1 MSLKSTIED
10 RILTGADKAANATN
24 TPAIFDV
31 AQILQTLYGFKPI
44 VIPGL
49 PAAPANTNEFII
61 DTSKLPKRR
70 VRTNQGSPIYGL
82 QDMIG
87 RQVFLPLTIVANGV
101 DYDFPFTVIGIKCK
115 KILIE
120 TPMIERSASV
130 IEEIGVDAYRIS
142 VKGFL
147 VDPLNDFPDN
157 QLYKLK
163 EMFECKTTVKIKSA
177 LVDIF
182 LGGNDQVVISNLDVP
197 EKPKV
202 IGVRDF
208 SFELIQDGVLD
219 LYAVK

>member
-10 RILTGADKAANATN
+10 RIVNVADKVANATD

-31 AQILQTLYGFKPI
+31 AQILKTLYDFKPI
-44 VIPGL
+44 SIPGL

-61 DTSKLPKRR
+61 EPKKERK
-70 VRTNQGSPIYGL
+70 TTLKGSPLYGL

-87 RQVFLPLTIVANGV
+87 REVFLPLTIVADGEE
-101 DYDFPFTVIGIKCK
+101 YHFPFTVIGIKCR

-130 IEEIGVDAYRIS
+130 IEEIGVDAYRIT

-147 VDPLNDFPDN
+147 IGDLNEFPDD

-163 EMFECKTTVKIKSA
+163 QMWECKTPVKIKNA

-182 LGGNDQVVISNLDVP
+182 LEGSDQVVISNLDLP

-208 SFELIQDGVLD
+208 SFELIQDGILD
-219 LYAVK
+219 LYEVE